1 MRDTYENYVGGV
13 IRNERLRL
21 EVNVNDVC
29 DGICSVPVYSKIE
42 NGEYA
47 GCIHVLR
54 ALCQRLGL
62 NQNRCGMYFPKA
74 EYDELMDRLYILED
88 IRDGRTDSAEER
100 VSHYEKVYKD
110 IPLNSQFIL
119 FMRGRLA
126 ELKED
131 NAKAL
136 ECYENAI
143 RLTIPEYESRKNIV
157 CMTIYEAYMIL
168 GAARMRVKL
177 GDEAAAY
184 KLYMLLLRYC
194 TCSKVEKWNLVC
206 IYPKTVCELMKIIRK
221 DKMSIREA
229 EAMLEHC
236 QNALGML
243 IETSRLHYIRP
254 ILQNII
260 QFKILIKSNDDDNR
274 DYRELSEAMENL
286 FREYG
291 HEHELF
297 EWYPY
302 YVDCGFYCVN
312 ELIAERRRMHG
323 MSIEELAGD
332 TQSAR
337 NVQRIVKGQVSP
349 GYKTSKELLEKLG
362 LKGVLRSDVVVGRN
376 LEVYK
381 LWDELQLCIKKQDF
395 ERADNIIEQLRCELD
410 ASVEINDIAL
420 KYIRLYW
427 DFCENKITASDMMEK
442 LGKLLPFNI
451 DEIGKYRILIKHE
464 KVIIYDYIVCIDMLK
479 KYDKIIDFD
488 MLTLDMQDSL
498 SKKRFASCFEEVSV
512 RCANLYGNAGKFDTS
527 NKIAEEGVRVD
538 IECERMRPLST
549 LLYCIAWNNGKRGE
563 VTEKD
568 IDLCRCAYQ
577 IAKLNENEKRMGI
590 YRKWL
595 ENR

>member
-1 MRDTYENYVGGV
+1 MQDTYENYIGK
-13 IRNERLRL
+13 IIENERTKRGLS
-21 EVNVNDVC
+21 VNDVC
-29 DGICSVPVYSKIE
+29 NGICSVAVCSKLE
-42 NGEYA
+42 SGEYA
-47 GCIHVLR
+47 GGIHILR
-54 ALCQRLGL
+54 ALCQRLGI
-62 NQNRCGMYFPKA
+62 NSDRCGTYLPQA
-74 EYDELMDRLYILED
+74 EYDEMMDRLYILED
-88 IRDGRTDSAEER
+88 IRDGMTDRARER
-100 VSHYEKVYKD
+100 LACYEKMYKD
-110 IPLNSQFIL
+110 IPLNRQYVS

-126 ELKED
+126 ELRGSDTE
-131 NAKAL
+131 AL
-136 ECYENAI
+136 EYYENAI
-143 RLTIPEYESRKNIV
+143 HQTMPGYEKRERIS
-157 CMTIYEAYMIL
+157 CMTIYEAYMMF
-168 GAARMRVKL
+168 GVARIKRKL
-177 GDEAAAY
+177 GDEAEAY
-184 KLYMLLLRYC
+184 KLYKLLLMYC
-194 TCSKVEKWNLVC
+194 MGSKVEKWNLVC

-498 SKKRFASCFEEVSV
+498 STKRFASCFEEVSV